1 MKTCHLLKSIRFRI
15 LGYKSY
21 ETVWFSELKH
31 LTAIVDNRGILTFIY
46 QLLVIDK
53 HRSPLFIYLTFLGRS
68 TRLLCKS
75 HTITCYIHSSH
86 RKDGFIQSLFL
97 FPCSLDGQRME
108 REISASLCSK
118 NQAHIIE
125 IGLVGID
132 IIADDGILVLTSQK
146 LREVQLL
153 PIV

>member
-1 MKTCHLLKSIRFRI
+1 MKTCHLLKSIHFRI

-21 ETVWFSELKH
+21 ETVWFGKLKH
-31 LTAIVDNRGILTFIY
+31 LTAIIDDRGILAIIY
-46 QLLVIDK
+46 ELFVIDE
-53 HRSPLFIYLTFLGRS
+53 HRSALFINLTFPYRS
-68 TRLLCKS
+68 ILFYSKS
-75 HTITCYIHSSH
+75 YAVTCHMHSSH

-132 IIADDGILVLTSQK
+132 IIADDGILVLTCQK